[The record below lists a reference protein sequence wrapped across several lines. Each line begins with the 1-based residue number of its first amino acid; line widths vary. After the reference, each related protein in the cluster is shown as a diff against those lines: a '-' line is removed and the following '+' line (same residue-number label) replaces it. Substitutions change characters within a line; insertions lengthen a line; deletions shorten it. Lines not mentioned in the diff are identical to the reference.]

1 MHTERTA
8 YDVVVVGAGPAGLTT
23 AVALSRHGVRPLVVE
38 RHAGTSIHARA
49 TGVSTRTVEIL
60 RSWGL
65 QGALEAA
72 AFDCE
77 PAMARTHRVVD
88 PPYEV
93 ASEGFPTPAQAH
105 AVSPVA
111 PVACPQDLLE
121 PLLLAQL
128 RERGGEVLFRT
139 EVVGLAQDAD
149 GVTLRLRHRDTG
161 AGWPVTAAYAVGA
174 DGPRS
179 AVRGLAGIGTD
190 ELGRLGD
197 YLAVHFRAQLT
208 GRLPGRP
215 YGIYSTDE
223 GVFVPAGRDRW
234 LHGRLLG
241 PGETAAD
248 WTPQRCLAAVRAGT
262 GVADLAARIDAVMPF
277 RMAAAHARA
286 YRSGR
291 VFLVGDAAHT
301 VTPVGGTGLNT
312 AVHAG
317 HNLGWKLAWVLRGW
331 AAEDLLDTY
340 EAERRPVG
348 ARVTARSLHFG
359 SRTVEAALAADLDG
373 RAPHAWV
380 DAARTVSTV
389 DLFDGRLT
397 VLTGRS
403 GWGWRA
409 AAAELA
415 GSGLP
420 LVALSAGHEL
430 ADAAGELT
438 RAYGLGERGA
448 ALVRPDG
455 RLAWTASDGD
465 AGDGDAE
472 AWPRLAAAVAGA
484 LGEPLAVGAGSATG

>member
-1 MHTERTA
+1 MDTDRTVRSERR
-8 YDVVVVGAGPAGLTT
+8 DVLVVGAGPAGLTT
-23 AVALSRHGVRPLVVE
+23 AVALARHGVRPLLVE
-38 RHAGTSIHARA
+38 RHAGTSIYPRA

-60 RSWGL
+60 RTWDL
-65 QGALEAA
+65 QDAVEAA
-72 AFDCE
+72 AFGCE
-77 PAMARTHRVVD
+77 PTMAQTHRVAD
-88 PPYEV
+88 PPYRV
-93 ASEGFPTPAQAH
+93 VCEGFPTAAEAH

-121 PLLLAQL
+121 PLLLAHL
-128 RERGGEVLFRT
+128 RERGGEVLVRT

-149 GVTLRLRHRDTG
+149 GVTVRLRHRDTG
-161 AGWPVTAAYAVGA
+161 AAWSVAADYLVGA

-179 AVRGLAGIGTD
+179 PVRGFAGIGTD

-197 YLAVHFRAQLT
+197 YLAVHFRAPLAE
-208 GRLPGRP
+208 RLPDP
-215 YGIYSTDE
+215 LYGIYSTDE

-241 PGETAAD
+241 PGESAGD
-248 WTPQRCLAAVRAGT
+248 WTPERCLAAVRVGT
-262 GVADLAARIDAVMPF
+262 GLADLPARIDAAMPF

-286 YRSGR
+286 YRAGR

-301 VTPVGGTGLNT
+301 VTPIGGTGMNT

-331 AAEDLLDTY
+331 AADDLLDSY
-340 EAERRPVG
+340 EVERRPVG
-348 ARVTARSLHFG
+348 ARVTARSLQPG
-359 SRTVEAALAADLDG
+359 RRSVADAMTEDLDG
-373 RAPHAWV
+373 RAPHVWV
-380 DAARTVSTV
+380 DGARTVSTV

-403 GWGWRA
+403 GWTWRA
-409 AAAELA
+409 AAGELA

-420 LVALSAGHEL
+420 LAALSAGHEL
-430 ADAAGELT
+430 VDAGGELA
-438 RAYGLGERGA
+438 RAYRVGERGA

-455 RLAWTASDGD
+455 KLAWTSGDDGD
-465 AGDGDAE
+465 AD

-484 LGEPLAVGAGSATG
+484 LGEPLAAPVG

>member
-1 MHTERTA
+1 MHTDRST
-8 YDVVVVGAGPAGLTT
+8 YDVVVAGAGPAGLTT
-23 AVALSRHGVRPLVVE
+23 ALTLARLGIRPLLVE

-49 TGVSTRTVEIL
+49 TGVSTRTMEIL
-60 RSWGL
+60 RTFGL
-65 QGALEAA
+65 QGAVEAA
-72 AFDCE
+72 AFACE
-77 PAMARTHRVVD
+77 PAMAVARSMAD
-88 PPYEV
+88 PPDRILSV
-93 ASEGFPTPAQAH
+93 GFPTAAQAH
-105 AVSPVA
+105 AVSPVS
-111 PVACPQDLLE
+111 PVCCPQDLLE

-139 EVVGLAQDAD
+139 ELVGLAQHTDE
-149 GVTLRLRHRDTG
+149 VTVELRHRDTG
-161 AGWPVTAAYAVGA
+161 ADRIVTASYVIGA

-179 AVRGLAGIGTD
+179 RVRGLAGIGTD
-190 ELGRLGD
+190 ELGRRGD
-197 YLAVHFRAQLT
+197 YLAVYFRAPLAE
-208 GRLPGRP
+208 RLPDP
-215 YGIYSTDE
+215 LYGIYSTEE

-241 PGETAAD
+241 PGESAAD
-248 WTPQRCLAAVRAGT
+248 WPPERCLAGVRAGT
-262 GVADLAARIDAVMPF
+262 GMGDLAARIDAVMPF
-277 RMAAAHARA
+277 RMAAVHARA
-286 YRSGR
+286 YRIGR

-301 VTPVGGTGLNT
+301 VTPVGGTGMNT

-340 EAERRPVG
+340 EVERRPVG
-348 ARVTARSLHFG
+348 ARVTALSLQGDARS
-359 SRTVEAALAADLDG
+359 VEEALTADLDG
-373 RAPHAWV
+373 RAPHVWV
-380 DAARTVSTV
+380 DPARTVSTV

-420 LVALSAGHEL
+420 LAALSAGREL
-430 ADAAGELT
+430 ADAGGELS
-438 RAYGLGERGA
+438 RAYTLGERGA

-455 RLAWTASDGD
+455 KLAWTAGAGGD
-465 AGDGDAE
+465 AD

-484 LGEPLAVGAGSATG
+484 LGEPLEVGVATG

>member
-23 AVALSRHGVRPLVVE
+23 ALALARHGVRPLVVE
-38 RHAGTSIHARA
+38 RHAGTSVHPRA

-65 QGALEAA
+65 QDALEAA

-77 PAMARTHRVVD
+77 PAMAQTHRLVD
-88 PPYEV
+88 PPYAV
-93 ASEGFPTPAQAH
+93 LSEGFPTPAQAH

-111 PVACPQDLLE
+111 PVACPQDRLE
-121 PLLLAQL
+121 PLLLGQL

-139 EVVGLAQDAD
+139 EVVGLTQDGD
-149 GVTLRLRHRDTG
+149 GVTVRLRDRDSG
-161 AGWPVTAAYAVGA
+161 AIRPVPAAYAVGA

-179 AVRGLAGIGTD
+179 RVRDLAGIGMD

-197 YLAVHFRAQLT
+197 YLAINFRAPLT
-208 GRLPGRP
+208 GRLPGRR

-241 PGETAAD
+241 PEETAAD
-248 WTPQRCLAAVRAGT
+248 WTAERCLAALRSGT
-262 GVADLAARIDAVMPF
+262 GVPDLAPRIDAVMPF

-286 YRSGR
+286 YRAGR

-312 AVHAG
+312 AVHAA

-331 AAEDLLDTY
+331 AAEELLDSY
-340 EAERRPVG
+340 PAERRPIG

-359 SRTVEAALAADLDG
+359 PRTVAEALAADLDG

-380 DAARTVSTV
+380 DPARTVSTV

-397 VLTGRS
+397 VLTGRT
-403 GWGWRA
+403 GAGWRA
-409 AAAELA
+409 AGAELA
-415 GSGLP
+415 GSGVP
-420 LVALSAGHEL
+420 LAVLSVGAEL
-430 ADAAGELT
+430 ADPDGELT
-438 RAYGLGERGA
+438 RAYRLGEGGA

-455 RLAWTASDGD
+455 QLAWTATADPGRD
-465 AGDGDAE
+465 

-484 LGEPLAVGAGSATG
+484 LGEPLAAPVG